1 MTEEKITVTK
11 QCTVIGWIGAILVRL
26 IVPGWVFYGAL
37 TKTLS
42 AAPDSLPPIMYKAG
56 DFIGFSD
63 RFTLLAVLVSIEYF
77 FVGLMLFG
85 PKVARRAAIVI
96 LSIFIAVLSIEMF
109 VFGHYDSCGCFGE
122 DSLSPVTMFSIDLAL
137 LIGIALCKP
146 RASQC
151 GLNKGN
157 RSAICMSIFFV
168 VALIF
173 TYTMVMSKKP
183 INSNNSTLLVG
194 EYWYPEDIGDWI
206 GKDIRDLEL
215 FSSVQEWPRN
225 IRDGKQYVIFYSLT
239 CDHCEALLYAHF
251 EFPQTPTTLVAIPET
266 TEGFDEDNAFN
277 NPCVDCSKTKLLVG
291 PNWTI
296 GTPLVVAIE
305 DGIVKC
311 ANENEDYEAPAC
323 LIW

>member
-1 MTEEKITVTK
+1 MTDTK
-11 QCTVIGWIGAILVRL
+11 SSAQKRLVLGWIGAILVRL

-56 DFIGFSD
+56 DLIGFSD
-63 RFTLLAVLVSIEYF
+63 RFFLLAVLVSIEF
-77 FVGLMLFG
+77 IFVGIMLFG

-96 LSIFIAVLSIEMF
+96 LSIFISVLSIEMF

-137 LIGIALCKP
+137 LIGVALCRP
-146 RASQC
+146 RASKC

-173 TYTMVMSKKP
+173 TYTTVMSKKP
-183 INSNNSTLLVG
+183 TDTKTATLPVG
-194 EYWYPEDIGDWI
+194 EYWYPENIGDWT
-206 GKDIRDLEL
+206 GKDVDDLEL
-215 FSSVQEWPRN
+215 FNSVQEWPRD

-239 CDHCEALLYAHF
+239 CDHCEELLFAHF
-251 EFPQTPTTLVAIPET
+251 EFPQTPTTLVAIPESS
-266 TEGFDEDNAFN
+266 EGFDYDNAFY
-277 NPCVDCSKTKLLVG
+277 NPCDSCAKAELIVG

-296 GTPLVVAIE
+296 GTPLVVALE
-305 DGIVKC
+305 NGIVLC
-311 ANENEDYEAPAC
+311 ATENENAEAPAC
-323 LIW
+323 LIH